1 MRGLSLNGRLI
12 FLGVLGV
19 LGLIIL
25 ASLINFASVNT
36 GFRGVRLNFQ
46 KPTGEILGEGLYF
59 YSPVF
64 GQSIV
69 QMNVQTVADEV
80 HAAAASRDLQA
91 VQTTVTVNYHL
102 DPGQVV
108 EVYDKLRNDYQ
119 ARIID
124 PTVQEAVKAATA
136 RHVATDLVANRT
148 QVRDSIDRDLRS
160 RVAPYGIV
168 IDQVLITDFA
178 FDKAF
183 QDAVEA
189 KVAAQQD
196 LLTAQINAQ
205 KALAVARGAASA
217 QAAQRQTLSPLL
229 LEKQLLDK
237 WDGKL
242 PVYMAGNT
250 SPFTLLNIGGSHD

>member
-1 MRGLSLNGRLI
+1 MNVRFIVIGVAAL
-12 FLGVLGV
+12 LG
-19 LGLIIL
+19 IIVV

-36 GFRGVRLNFQ
+36 GYRGVRLNFQ
-46 KPTGEILGEGLYF
+46 KPTGEILSEGLYF

-80 HAAAASRDLQA
+80 RAAAASRDLQS

-102 DPGQVV
+102 DPGHVV
-108 EVYDKLRNDYQ
+108 DVYDKLRNDYQ

-168 IDQVLITDFA
+168 IDQILITDFA

-205 KALAVARGAASA
+205 KALAVARGAAAAQSA
-217 QAAQRQTLSPLL
+217 QRLTLTPVL

-250 SPFTLLNIGGSHD
+250 SPFTLLQIGGSHD

>member
-1 MRGLSLNGRLI
+1 MNLPNARLI
-12 FLGVLGV
+12 VLGGAIVFGIIV
-19 LGLIIL
+19 LALL
-25 ASLINFASVNT
+25 VNFASVNT
-36 GFRGVRLNFQ
+36 GYRGVRLTFQ
-46 KPTGEILGEGLYF
+46 KPSGEILSEGLYF
-59 YSPVF
+59 YSPAL

-80 HAAAASRDLQA
+80 HAAAASRDLQS

-102 DPGQVV
+102 DPGKVV
-108 EVYDKLRNDYQ
+108 DVYDKLRTDYQ

-148 QVRDSIDRDLRS
+148 QVRDSIDRDLRT

-168 IDQVLITDFA
+168 VDQVLITDFS

-189 KVAAQQD
+189 KVTAQQN

-205 KALAVARGAASA
+205 KALADARGAA
-217 QAAQRQTLSPLL
+217 AAQNAQRLTLTPVL

-250 SPFTLLNIGGSHD
+250 SPFTLLNIDGHHD